1 MSSSVF
7 DIPSGVESFQG
18 PSQAQSRGSSSFQ
31 PSSSFQ
37 GSPSK
42 EELLKGKKV
51 LTKDQYYAAMDLKEH
66 LKKCKPYTKNLL
78 LNNKELSYDLIK
90 IALTDAAPRF
100 IS

>member
-1 MSSSVF
+1 MESVF
-7 DIPSGVESFQG
+7 EVPSGNE
-18 PSQAQSRGSSSFQ
+18 SFQ
-31 PSSSFQ
+31 PSPSFQ
-37 GSPSK
+37 PSNQSFQPSPSK
-42 EELLKGKKV
+42 EDLLKGKKV
-51 LTKDQYYAAMDLKEH
+51 LTKDQYHAAMDLKEH